1 MTQWKQPPIIKL
13 YEALGAI
20 GDGRV
25 EHDDNEAKVW
35 SSSRGKHYDVHYDPD
50 EQAIMT
56 NDNGSYWQ
64 GYLGYPA
71 LAFLLDAGVVKYDPS
86 LAERLK
92 GFAWKDINVKF
103 KNDWAKTEQLV
114 LEELVRRDP
123 QLDQGQMRNE
133 LEHLLNKIMAL
144 KLSMLGSKQRPPSG
158 Y

>member
-25 EHDDNEAKVW
+25 ERHGDAAKVW

-50 EQAIMT
+50 KRAIMA
-56 NDNGSYWQ
+56 NDNGSFWQ
-64 GYLGYPA
+64 GYIGYPA
-71 LAFLLDAGVVKYDPS
+71 LAFLLDAGVVRYDS
-86 LAERLK
+86 SFAERLK

-103 KNDWAKTEQLV
+103 KNDWAKTEQLM
-114 LEELVRRDP
+114 LDEMAARDP
-123 QLDQGQMRNE
+123 ELDLVKFRAQLEQVLGE
-133 LEHLLNKIMAL
+133 IMAL
-144 KLSMLGSKQRPPSG
+144 KLSILGPRQRPPAG